1 MATKKKGFDAVAESR
16 RWRRASSKRL
26 NKMTFAE
33 QQAHLERVTAAFFA
47 RKPKYTLSELE
58 KMGPL

>member
-1 MATKKKGFDAVAESR
+1 MTPEER
-16 RWRRASSKRL
+16 R
-26 NKMTFAE
+26 E
-33 QQAHLERVTAAFFA
+33 HLKRVTAEFFA